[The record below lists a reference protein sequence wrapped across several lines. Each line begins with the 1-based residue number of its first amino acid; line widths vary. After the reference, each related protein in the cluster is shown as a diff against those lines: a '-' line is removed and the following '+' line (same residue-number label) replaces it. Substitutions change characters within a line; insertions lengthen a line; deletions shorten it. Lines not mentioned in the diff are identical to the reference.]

1 MELNQEGSMERRRIG
16 GLIWEGLVVVASILI
31 AFALDAWWDS
41 NNDAAALRLE
51 LMGVAQELSDN
62 RAALAERVEGH
73 RLQISS
79 ITELLVL
86 QAGSAGSGSV
96 EVSDSI
102 LFRAAVTSPTTD
114 PSAGALAAMIA
125 SGRISLVR
133 DVELRRFLA
142 AFQTRV
148 EDVREDELGARAIAH
163 DRVFQILGS
172 DPAAEAAASL
182 PLGLGAT
189 DRFPLSRS
197 RVSLDPETWRAL
209 RSNLA
214 LRRWWL
220 SVAVAEAEDFLQ
232 EMDRALESLA
242 SEISGP

>member
-1 MELNQEGSMERRRIG
+1 MERKRIG
-16 GLIWEGLVVVASILI
+16 SLIWEGLVVVASILI

-41 NNDAAALRLE
+41 SNDRAALRLE
-51 LMGVAQELSDN
+51 LIGVAQELSDN
-62 RAALAERVEGH
+62 RAALAERAEGH

-79 ITELLVL
+79 ITEVLDL
-86 QAGSAGSGSV
+86 QAASAGSESI
-96 EVSDSI
+96 EVSDSL

-114 PSAGALAAMIA
+114 PSAGALAALIA

-148 EDVREDELGARAIAH
+148 EDVREDELGARAVAH
-163 DRVFQILGS
+163 ERVFQILGS

-189 DRFPLSRS
+189 DPFPARRS
-197 RVSLDPETWRAL
+197 RVSLQPDAWREL

-220 SVAVAEAEDFLQ
+220 SVAVEEAEDFLQ

-242 SEISGP
+242 RETSGP